1 MKPLVRCIRR
11 SGWIAAKT
19 RGQMPEVRGQ
29 IPEVG
34 SQKSDAGNKTS
45 APIRHFTDLHVWKK
59 AFDLGRH
66 VFTLSKD
73 WPREEKYALTDQ
85 VRRSSRS
92 ISANIAEAW
101 GKRRYEAHFVS
112 KLSDSDTELL
122 ETENW
127 LMFARD
133 HGYLAST
140 DFDAVHAHM
149 REVGRMLGSIMSK
162 PEPFLLR
169 DARSRD

>member
-1 MKPLVRCIRR
+1 M
-11 SGWIAAKT
+11 
-19 RGQMPEVRGQ
+19 
-29 IPEVG
+29 
-34 SQKSDAGNKTS
+34 
-45 APIRHFTDLHVWKK
+45 RHFTDLQVWQK

-66 VFTLSKD
+66 VFELSKD

-92 ISANIAEAW
+92 VSANIAEAW

-122 ETENW
+122 ETENR

-140 DFDAVHAHM
+140 DFDAVYSRM
-149 REVGRMLGSIMSK
+149 REIGRMLGSIMNN
-162 PEPFLLR
+162 PAPFLLR
-169 DARSRD
+169 AVRLPD